1 TQDGAER
8 QLDAMIFATGFRVS
22 EMLRGIRITGR
33 GGIEIHD
40 TWRER
45 ISAYLGITVSGF
57 PNFFMLLGPNTGL
70 GHNSV
75 LLMIEAQVRYV
86 MSCLR
91 LMRKRGEPVMAVRP
105 EVQQRFV
112 DELRSLL
119 PHTVWESGCR
129 SWYQDARTG
138 ESAATWPGSVVAY
151 RR

>member
-1 TQDGAER
+1 DYKFGCKRVLISSEFYPALTRPNVDLVTSGIAEVRERSIVTQDGAER
-8 QLDAMIFATGFRVS
+8 PLDAMIFATGFRVS

-91 LMRKRGEPVMAVRP
+91 LMRKRGDPVMAVRP
-105 EVQQRFV
+105 EVQQR
-112 DELRSLL
+112 
-119 PHTVWESGCR
+119 
-129 SWYQDARTG
+129 
-138 ESAATWPGSVVAY
+138 
-151 RR
+151 